1 MVNAILSLLVN
12 SGMLFMGSI
21 GLCTIINKVGSFL
34 KIMESEDNNG
44 YKMAFDKVIAST
56 LEEVN
61 TSFDAIGYIASYSK
75 KIVVFLYDV
84 VVGNKLIKKDKD
96 GKIIVSDNSKIHAC
110 YKQKIEKLSL
120 KLRKYQNE
128 LKKVKG
134 GGDKEEKD
142 DSSSDDE
149 DEKNE
154 EFYLDSDT

>member
-1 MVNAILSLLVN
+1 
-12 SGMLFMGSI
+12 
-21 GLCTIINKVGSFL
+21 
-34 KIMESEDNNG
+34 
-44 YKMAFDKVIAST
+44 MAFDKVIAST

-96 GKIIVSDNSKIHAC
+96 GKIIVSDNSKIHSC

-134 GGDKEEKD
+134 EKED
-142 DSSSDDE
+142 DESSSDE